1 MKHKISPIMS
11 LFVVVL
17 LIAACAPQAPA
28 TEAPATPRAVEDQ
41 DSLLEALKNKAIETE
56 GAKVELGDSV
66 EQAFLNAQGQIIK
79 VNDADVQ
86 VFEYES
92 ADALEADAAQ
102 ISPDGGSTATTM
114 ITWMATPHFFKSGR
128 VLVLY
133 VGDDPAVLALLKS
146 VLSEQFAG
154 R

>member
-1 MKHKISPIMS
+1 MS

-28 TEAPATPRAVEDQ
+28 TEAPATARAVEDQ

-114 ITWMATPHFFKSGR
+114 ITWMAPPHFFKSGR

-133 VGDDPAVLALLKS
+133 VGDDSAVLDLLKS

>member
-1 MKHKISPIMS
+1 MKHRISPIMS

-28 TEAPATPRAVEDQ
+28 TEAPATARAVEDQ

-114 ITWMATPHFFKSGR
+114 ITWMAPPHFFKSGR

-133 VGDDPAVLALLKS
+133 VGDDSAVLDLLKS